1 MENENKRVIS
11 GVAII
16 GGSSPQECPAAGTGG
31 RGPACFVPDDAS
43 KKGGSGGHDVVVDD
57 PDHYRHS
64 TFEVIDEMVLAF
76 GIDATITFC
85 VLNAWKYRA
94 RAPYKGKPEQDME
107 KADRYMQYA
116 HDLQLI
122 KAKQCG
128 EFGVA
133 KLPLLKSPGRKMVS
147 QQPDK
152 QADANHK
159 ASPRKG

>member
-1 MENENKRVIS
+1 MENENKRVNS

-16 GGSSPQECPAAGTGG
+16 GGSSPQDCPVAGTGG
-31 RGPACFVPDDAS
+31 HGPVCFIPDDAS
-43 KKGGSGGHDVVVDD
+43 KKGGSGGHEVVVDD

-122 KAKQCG
+122 KVKQCG

-133 KLPLLKSPGRKMVS
+133 KLPLLKSSGRKMVS
-147 QQPDK
+147 RQSDGQV
-152 QADANHK
+152 DANHK

>member
-16 GGSSPQECPAAGTGG
+16 GGSSTQDCPTAGTGG

-43 KKGGSGGHDVVVDD
+43 KKGGSGGHEVVVDD

-94 RAPYKGKPEQDME
+94 RAPYKGKLEQDME

-133 KLPLLKSPGRKMVS
+133 KLPLLKSSGRKMVS
-147 QQPDK
+147 QQSDN